1 MAAGERKMTDVTA
14 IFFDE
19 DGGVTGFVEE
29 FLEVT
34 AHGRDLN
41 EARTR
46 LIEAVRTELEYSHE
60 SVRRRA
66 ASYGT
71 VTRACLFVE
80 FREP

>member
-1 MAAGERKMTDVTA
+1 MENRATDVTA

-41 EARTR
+41 EARAR
-46 LIEAVRTELEYSHE
+46 LIEAVRTELEYSHA

-71 VTRACLFVE
+71 VTRECLFVE
-80 FREP
+80 FRKR